1 MVVLIRRRR
10 YHADREPGT
19 PRLARCYPSHNVSKA
34 AALALVLIGTCGAC
48 RDTTEGVR
56 TQFVGSY
63 AFSATERRT
72 ISRIAGATAI
82 EVRRHLPALASQIT
96 LRVQSGKDVIPE
108 IGATAEVAPPDWVV
122 WTVDAERP
130 EGVANIAETHLRGAL
145 FHEFHHLVRGSTLSP
160 QTLMDRVITEGL
172 ATAFERDFAGE
183 SRPWADYP
191 SDVATWVEELATWP
205 ATADRD
211 GWFFRHPDGRR
222 WIGFKAGTYLVD
234 QAMKR
239 LNRSSAELVSTP
251 TDEILGD
258 AR

>member
-1 MVVLIRRRR
+1 M
-10 YHADREPGT
+10 
-19 PRLARCYPSHNVSKA
+19 SKA
-34 AALALVLIGTCGAC
+34 GAVALLLIGVCGAC

-56 TQFVGSY
+56 TQFVGSH

-122 WTVDAERP
+122 WTVDADRP
-130 EGVANIAETHLRGAL
+130 EGVVKIAETHLRGTL
-145 FHEFHHLVRGSTLSP
+145 FHEFHHLVRGSAITSRA
-160 QTLMDRVITEGL
+160 LMDQVITEGL
-172 ATAFERDFAGE
+172 ATAFERDFAGV

-191 SDVATWVEELATWP
+191 SDVANWVDELATWP
-205 ATADRD
+205 PPANRA
-211 GWFFRHPDGRR
+211 GWLSRHPDGRR
-222 WIGFKAGTYLVD
+222 WIGYKAGTYLVD

-239 LNRSSAELVSTP
+239 LNRSSAELVATP
-251 TDEILGD
+251 TDEIL
-258 AR
+258 AATPSKQVAPP